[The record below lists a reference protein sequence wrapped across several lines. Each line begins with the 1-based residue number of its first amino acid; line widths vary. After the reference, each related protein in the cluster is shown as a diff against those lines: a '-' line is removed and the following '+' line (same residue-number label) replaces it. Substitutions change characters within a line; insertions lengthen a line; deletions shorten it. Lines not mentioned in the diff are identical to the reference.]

1 MLGRI
6 NTPMGKTAVISQE
19 PAPDPPA
26 LPAPSAL
33 AWAAIRAWRDS
44 RYRRQA
50 GRTLHSEDQARQF
63 VEEVGY
69 CFLFPAPGIE
79 LPSLW
84 EAINGRSRA
93 IPKHHHDHALSLSW
107 SWKDS
112 LPSNKQ
118 LWYGK
123 LLRGKPMFVSF
134 ALLPAFYALSE
145 NYGDLD
151 DYRQQFADGRMS
163 VEAKAIYE
171 VLLTEGPLSTNAL
184 RKGANLFGSGEIAR
198 RFERGMNELQADL
211 KIVKSGISDDN
222 RWKYCYV
229 YDLLLRWRPGLA
241 EEARAISERAACQ
254 RLLLTYL
261 HNVAAAPLP
270 AVQRL
275 FGWEPETTR
284 RTVDELLATGR
295 LREVSI
301 PDLPPALHKP
311 PSRKLAA
318 AGPPVWLALGS
329 AHGLT
334 G

>member
-1 MLGRI
+1 
-6 NTPMGKTAVISQE
+6 MGKPAVISKE
-19 PAPDPPA
+19 P
-26 LPAPSAL
+26 LPEQSAL
-33 AWAAIRAWRDS
+33 AAPVPLAWGEIRAWRDS
-44 RYRRQA
+44 RYRRHT
-50 GRTLHSEDQARQF
+50 GRTLQTEDQARQF
-63 VEEVGY
+63 VDEVGF

-79 LPSLW
+79 MPSLW
-84 EAINGRSRA
+84 EAINGRSRD

-112 LPSNKQ
+112 LPSRKQ

-134 ALLPAFYALSE
+134 TLLPTFYALSE
-145 NYGDLD
+145 NYGELD
-151 DYRQQFADGRMS
+151 DYQQQFADGRMS

-171 VLLTEGPLSTNAL
+171 ILLAEGPLSTNAL
-184 RKGANLFGSGEIAR
+184 RKGANLFGGGEIAR
-198 RFERGMNELQADL
+198 RFERGMAELQADL
-211 KIVKSGISDDN
+211 KIVKSGTSDDN

-241 EEARAISERAACQ
+241 AEARAISGRAARQ

-275 FGWEPETTR
+275 FGWELETAR
-284 RTVDELLATGR
+284 RTADELLATGR
-295 LREVSI
+295 LREVII

-311 PSRKLAA
+311 SSRKLSRRRST
-318 AGPPVWLALGS
+318 PVWLALGADHPFS
-329 AHGLT
+329 
-334 G
+334 

>member
-1 MLGRI
+1 
-6 NTPMGKTAVISQE
+6 MGKTAAITE
-19 PAPDPPA
+19 E
-26 LPAPSAL
+26 APSAAAAFPAPVPL
-33 AWAAIRAWRDS
+33 AWAEIRAWRDS
-44 RYRRQA
+44 RYHRQA
-50 GRTLHSEDQARQF
+50 GRTLHSEDQAHQF
-63 VEEVGY
+63 VEEVGF

-79 LPSLW
+79 MPSLW
-84 EAINGRSRA
+84 EAINGRSRD

-112 LPSNKQ
+112 LPSRKQ

-134 ALLPAFYALSE
+134 SLLPAFYALSE

-151 DYRQQFADGRMS
+151 DYRQQFADGHMS

-171 VLLTEGPLSTNAL
+171 TLLAEGPLSTNAL
-184 RKGANLFGSGEIAR
+184 RKGANLFGGGDIAR
-198 RFERGMNELQADL
+198 RFERGMAELQADL
-211 KIVKSGISDDN
+211 KIVKSGTSDDN

-241 EEARAISERAACQ
+241 AEARAISGRAARQ

-275 FGWEPETTR
+275 FGWEPETAR
-284 RTVDELLATGR
+284 RTADELLATGR

-311 PSRKLAA
+311 AGRKLAA
-318 AGPPVWLALGS
+318 AGPPIWLALGADHPFS
-329 AHGLT
+329 
-334 G
+334 